1 MDELDE
7 ELQQQEEEEDE
18 EDEGGEYS
26 TGPLASNVVK
36 GGRITTNHRKKV
48 L

>member
-7 ELQQQEEEEDE
+7 ELQLEDE
-18 EDEGGEYS
+18 EDEEVQGGEYS
-26 TGPLASNVVK
+26 AGPLAASVVK
-36 GGRITTNHRKKV
+36 GGRVTTNHRKKV

>member
-7 ELQQQEEEEDE
+7 ELQQQEDEEE
-18 EDEGGEYS
+18 EGGEYS
-26 TGPLASNVVK
+26 AGPLASNVVK